1 MMKRTREE
9 EDKSESE
16 DEGVIPYMFASALDV
31 GSTFLDIVPE
41 DDIKFRYKKDRQ
53 TLQGV
58 ICLQNVTPQAYVAFL
73 VWTAEKNY
81 RIGPEYGFIPP
92 GGYVYVAIEYTGSHE
107 AVEEKLF
114 FVKGLPLSYELDM
127 NELQQNVHDVFHM
140 YNRSILF
147 TVHTG
152 ISSFDLE

>member
-58 ICLQNVTPQAYVAFL
+58 ICL
-73 VWTAEKNY
+73 
-81 RIGPEYGFIPP
+81 
-92 GGYVYVAIEYTGSHE
+92 
-107 AVEEKLF
+107 
-114 FVKGLPLSYELDM
+114 
-127 NELQQNVHDVFHM
+127 
-140 YNRSILF
+140 
-147 TVHTG
+147 
-152 ISSFDLE
+152 